1 MKPSTRK
8 INPLKIASE
17 VLNAINRGK
26 RTFSEIKEET
36 GRTADRVSEALA
48 FLLFKAKRIRTA
60 RSSSG
65 HLYFPATQP
74 DRKPEPQPVTLCE
87 TAPLSFSTLSALMP
101 ARATVR
107 VSEARK

>member
-1 MKPSTRK
+1 MKESRK
-8 INPLKIASE
+8 IKPLKVATE
-17 VLNAINRGK
+17 VLQAINRGK
-26 RTFSEIKEET
+26 RTFSEIKQAT
-36 GRTADRVSEALA
+36 GRTDERVSEALA

-60 RSSSG
+60 RSG
-65 HLYFPATQP
+65 NEHLYFPVAQP
-74 DRKPEPQPVTLCE
+74 ARKPEPQRVTLCE